1 MFDFGKITDAIG
13 GLLSSQSQANP
24 AEAGGLG
31 DLLAQAGI
39 DPALLDGLSQEE
51 ILGLLQQHGIDL
63 GHLDPAQ
70 LGELFQGSNIA
81 GNISQMASEWLASRG
96 R

>member
-1 MFDFGKITDAIG
+1 MFDFGKITDALG
-13 GLLSSQSQANP
+13 GLLTGQSQSNP
-24 AEAGGLG
+24 AEAAGIA

-70 LGELFQGSNIA
+70 LGELLQGSDIA
-81 GNISQMASEWLASRG
+81 GNLTQMASDWLATRE

>member
-13 GLLSSQSQANP
+13 GLLSGQSQANP
-24 AEAGGLG
+24 AQTGGIT

-51 ILGLLQQHGIDL
+51 IIGLLQQHGIDL

-70 LGELFQGSNIA
+70 LSELFQGTDIA
-81 GNISQMASEWLASRG
+81 GNLSQMASDWLASRG